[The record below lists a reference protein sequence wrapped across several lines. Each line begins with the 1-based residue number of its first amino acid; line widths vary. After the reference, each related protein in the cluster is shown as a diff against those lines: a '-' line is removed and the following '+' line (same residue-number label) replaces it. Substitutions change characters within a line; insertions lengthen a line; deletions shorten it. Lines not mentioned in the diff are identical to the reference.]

1 MPRAERLDIP
11 GLLQH
16 VMVRGIEKRKIFL
29 DDEDREWRRRGRC
42 WRDFCE
48 AMGYR
53 QNQEKW
59 RRLDAQTKAFE
70 IFFSPACSLEEVL
83 ECPRRQGVLGMMV
96 MNNNTPCVR
105 MAIDSLAS
113 LPFSILE
120 SVLLQGPKKLAD
132 GNIFEFMNH
141 IIRRRLPQALLLP
154 LAQRMKWEVLR
165 SHQPYLLCRFPLH
178 L

>member
-1 MPRAERLDIP
+1 
-11 GLLQH
+11 
-16 VMVRGIEKRKIFL
+16 
-29 DDEDREWRRRGRC
+29 
-42 WRDFCE
+42 
-48 AMGYR
+48 MGYR

-59 RRLDAQTKAFE
+59 RRLDDQTKAFE

-96 MNNNTPCVR
+96 MNNNTPSVR

-141 IIRRRLPQALLLP
+141 KETATAGPSITSNAKDEMGSSS
-154 LAQRMKWEVLR
+154 LASAISSM
-165 SHQPYLLCRFPLH
+165 
-178 L
+178 